1 MKEKFVLEIQLV
13 SGILDQTKAN
23 LGLSTVQKKLNYL
36 SQKILLQ

>member
-13 SGILDQTKAN
+13 SGILDQKKAK